1 VTRDHAMTLHLAAE
15 APPLR
20 EQDGALRV
28 GRTRVTLETVLWE
41 FQQGATP
48 EAIVERYPI
57 LELADVYDVVAYYLR
72 HRDDVDAYLEAQE
85 QTFRDVADEVL
96 RAFPSRFTRAD
107 LERRVGR

>member
-1 VTRDHAMTLHLAAE
+1 MTLHLAAE

-28 GRTRVTLETVLWE
+28 GRTRVTLETVLWA

-48 EAIVERYPI
+48 EAIVERYPS

-72 HRDDVDAYLEAQE
+72 HRDEVDAYLETQARVFGHE
-85 QTFRDVADEVL
+85 ADEL
-96 RAFPSRFTRAD
+96 RKAFPSSLTRAE
-107 LERRVGR
+107 LERRIGR